1 MENNQKSKKENVVP
15 HKINDSDDVLLEV
28 VDSEDEILSDSSDIV
43 IVESTKTANGAPKHP
58 NIFGST
64 PNKNNANRKD
74 SLIVIDDSID
84 NINQAHIIKKPKL
97 EDVIV
102 IQDSPCDK
110 IKPNIIKTRKSLP
123 RRAKNKIFQE
133 SLRKKSVQPQT
144 QNTCSIESTQVQR
157 PNINSVESI
166 PSLGDSSSNIGYNV
180 YNPVVFKHKT
190 GLRPIIVDG
199 SNVAMQ
205 HGIAIGTRDFS
216 VEGIEI
222 CIDYFEKRG
231 HMVKVFIPHFRLA
244 SNFSSNP
251 KRLQE
256 LENQGKVICTP
267 SRKIR
272 GKTVASYDDR
282 YIIQTAAEFEGVI
295 VSNDNYRDLLYENP
309 AWTKT
314 IEERLLMFTWVQNFL
329 MFPMDPLG
337 RHGPRLE
344 AFLRF

>member
-1 MENNQKSKKENVVP
+1 MQ
-15 HKINDSDDVLLEV
+15 
-28 VDSEDEILSDSSDIV
+28 
-43 IVESTKTANGAPKHP
+43 TANGAPKHP

-84 NINQAHIIKKPKL
+84 NIVLPNTDSKKRKKRIPSFIDLCDNSDAESGTHNKKPKL

-205 HGIAIGTRDFS
+205 YVLFSAFVNIIGWPFDS
-216 VEGIEI
+216 V
-222 CIDYFEKRG
+222 
-231 HMVKVFIPHFRLA
+231 
-244 SNFSSNP
+244 
-251 KRLQE
+251 
-256 LENQGKVICTP
+256 
-267 SRKIR
+267 
-272 GKTVASYDDR
+272 
-282 YIIQTAAEFEGVI
+282 
-295 VSNDNYRDLLYENP
+295 
-309 AWTKT
+309 
-314 IEERLLMFTWVQNFL
+314 
-329 MFPMDPLG
+329 
-337 RHGPRLE
+337 
-344 AFLRF
+344 